1 MSANVATGAAS
12 KASPIRRRTGL
23 AAQAMLMRD
32 ALCLQVIDIRVCF
45 LESAHMG
52 TFGSSCFHQLS
63 FTCPLGPASAG
74 LSTGVV
80 VPPQPWGRFSI
91 VRRMKVPL
99 ICDPT
104 RGTHQHR

>member
-45 LESAHMG
+45 LESAQKC
-52 TFGSSCFHQLS
+52 TFGSSCFHHPS
-63 FTCPLGPASAG
+63 FTPPNGGASAQV
-74 LSTGVV
+74 STGVV
-80 VPPQPWGRFSI
+80 VPPS
-91 VRRMKVPL
+91 
-99 ICDPT
+99 
-104 RGTHQHR
+104 RGYASKLSAA